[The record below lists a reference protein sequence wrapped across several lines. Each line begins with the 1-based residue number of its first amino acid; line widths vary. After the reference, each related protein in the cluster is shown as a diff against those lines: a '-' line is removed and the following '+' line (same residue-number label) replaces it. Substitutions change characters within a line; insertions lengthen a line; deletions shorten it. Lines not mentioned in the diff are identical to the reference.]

1 MRTVLPLVVVLLVVA
16 ACSSVRPVAI
26 KVGDICEDCH
36 QAIQNTKLA
45 AEIVEP
51 NGLAMK
57 FKTVSCMARFAS
69 RHQNEG
75 AALFV
80 TDYQTGKLFP
90 VQRAVF
96 VRGEIDSGTRA
107 LDYVAFSDV
116 RPAVEFGRANGS
128 SPVDWPQVLQRVA
141 AGN

>member
-1 MRTVLPLVVVLLVVA
+1 MRTVLPLVVVLLVA
-16 ACSSVRPVAI
+16 GACSSIRPVAI
-26 KVGDICEDCH
+26 NAGDICEDCH
-36 QAIQNTKLA
+36 QAIQDTKLA

-69 RHQNEG
+69 RRQTEG
-75 AALFV
+75 AAMFV

-90 VQRAVF
+90 VHRAVF
-96 VRGEIDSGTRA
+96 VRGEIDPGTRA

-116 RPAVEFGRANGS
+116 RPAVEFGKAHGS
-128 SPVDWPQVLQRVA
+128 SPVDWPQILQRVG
-141 AGN
+141 AGH

>member
-1 MRTVLPLVVVLLVVA
+1 MRTALTLVVVLLVAA
-16 ACSSVRPVAI
+16 ACSSIRPVAI
-26 KVGDICEDCH
+26 KAGDICEDCH
-36 QAIQNTKLA
+36 QAILNTKVA

-69 RHQNEG
+69 RRQNEG

-90 VQRAVF
+90 VHRAVF
-96 VRGEIDSGTRA
+96 VRGEIDPDTRA

-116 RPAVEFGRANGS
+116 RPAVEFARVNGS
-128 SPVDWPQVLQRVA
+128 SPVDWPQIVQRVA
-141 AGN
+141 SGN

>member
-1 MRTVLPLVVVLLVVA
+1 MRTVLPLVVVLLVVG

-26 KVGDICEDCH
+26 RAGDICEDCH

-69 RHQNEG
+69 RRQMEG
-75 AALFV
+75 VAMFV
-80 TDYQTGKLFP
+80 TDYQTNRLIP
-90 VQRAVF
+90 VHRAVF
-96 VRGEIDSGTRA
+96 VRGQIDNDTRA
-107 LDYVAFSDV
+107 LDYVAFADV

-128 SPVDWPQVLQRVA
+128 SPVDWPQIMQRVA